1 MKIKI
6 INTNLKSRNDILE
19 KITQVA
25 KEENFI
31 SDSQKVFEAL
41 IERENQGT
49 TGFADGIAIPHAR
62 VNAIKESIILIARND
77 KGVNWLSLDGKPT
90 NTAITLLVE
99 GGNDANDLHLRLLA
113 KIAKNLVH
121 SEAKEIFKKGSINQ
135 IQELIK

>member
-6 INTNLKSRNDILE
+6 INTNLESRNDVLE

-31 SDSQKVFEAL
+31 SDSQKVFDAL

-62 VNAIKESIILIARND
+62 INEIKESIILIARND
-77 KGVNWLSLDGKPT
+77 VGVNWSSLDGKPT
-90 NTAITLLVE
+90 TTAIALLVE
-99 GGNDANDLHLRLLA
+99 GGNEANDLHLRLLA

-121 SEAKEIFKKGSINQ
+121 NEAKEIFKNGSIDQ